1 MHDLRDSSR
10 LEPEGFANPPRTL
23 TKPRREVDNL
33 VRANLPLD
41 TAAATFSVVATTAT
55 APNAKSVGNE
65 EPVNSFWH
73 RKERE
78 VHDAITL
85 CGIVSREGRPAPHVD
100 GAETVDYRDLS
111 AVVRKAD
118 FIRTEPNETA
128 IAAYREVVEG
138 AFSCGAVIPA
148 PYGTIFRSRDAL
160 LRWLELH
167 YFTLADALRFLHD
180 RQVARVRVAPAASG
194 NTWDTVEY
202 RTRGADLEATAFDSF
217 RVLKRQAVAYVPI
230 DVPGRRA
237 EAGAEGAFLVERDHW
252 SQFMALLKEEQR
264 RLPDLRFEHTGPW
277 PAYDFVRLDLNG

>member
-1 MHDLRDSSR
+1 LDRKYPPLWAGDGADS
-10 LEPEGFANPPRTL
+10 
-23 TKPRREVDNL
+23 
-33 VRANLPLD
+33 
-41 TAAATFSVVATTAT
+41 AAAEAAT
-55 APNAKSVGNE
+55 ALLPNDFRTGSE

-73 RKERE
+73 RGDRE
-78 VHDAITL
+78 PHDAITL

-100 GAETVDYRDLS
+100 GVETVDYRDVA

-118 FIRTEPNETA
+118 FVRTEPNDAA
-128 IAAYREVVEG
+128 IAAYREAVEG
-138 AFSCGAVIPA
+138 AFACGAVIPA

-167 YFTLADALRFLHD
+167 YFTIADALRFLHD
-180 RQVARVRVAPAASG
+180 RQVARVRVAPAALG
-194 NTWDTVEY
+194 TGWDTVEY

-230 DVPGRRA
+230 EVPGRRA
-237 EAGAEGAFLVERDHW
+237 EQGAEAAFLVERDHW
-252 SQFMALLKEEQR
+252 PQFMALLKEEQR

>member
-1 MHDLRDSSR
+1 MHDLRYPDR
-10 LEPEGFANPPRTL
+10 LEPLGFATPLRAL
-23 TKPRREVDNL
+23 TKPRRAVDNL
-33 VRANLPLD
+33 VRALPPLG
-41 TAAATFSVVATTAT
+41 AAEEAIFVTAT
-55 APNAKSVGNE
+55 ATLLPNERAVGNE

-78 VHDAITL
+78 VHDAIAL

-118 FIRTEPNETA
+118 FIRTEPNEA
-128 IAAYREVVEG
+128 AVAAYREVVEG
-138 AFSCGAVIPA
+138 AFACGAVIPA

-160 LRWLELH
+160 LRWMELH

-180 RQVARVRVAPAASG
+180 RQVARVRVAPAALG

-202 RTRGADLEATAFDSF
+202 RARGADLEVTAYDSF
-217 RVLKRQAVAYVPI
+217 RLLKRQAVAYVPI
-230 DVPGRRA
+230 EVPGRRA
-237 EAGAEGAFLVERDHW
+237 EAGAEAAFLVEREHW
-252 SQFMALLKEEQR
+252 PQFMALLKEEQR